1 MDAKEPTV
9 NPHQMSFEA
18 SRKEKK
24 IIDNAIMLMQKEI
37 FYLVKVSAVV
47 STTSGLL
54 IC

>member
-24 IIDNAIMLMQKEI
+24 IDKAIMLMQKEI